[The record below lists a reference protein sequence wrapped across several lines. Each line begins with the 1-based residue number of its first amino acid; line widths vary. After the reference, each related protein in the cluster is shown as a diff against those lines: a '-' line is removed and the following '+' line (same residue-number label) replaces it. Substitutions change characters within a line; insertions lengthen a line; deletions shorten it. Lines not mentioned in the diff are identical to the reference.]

1 MTKYLYFALLAT
13 VAACTVGPDY
23 QRPAEYSDSEI
34 SKSLNL
40 QSDKA
45 QQINKDWYKSF
56 QDKTLDRL
64 VPQGLVSSPNAKIA
78 VAKLRQARA
87 SLQIESVQNLPMIDA
102 DGSYHYS
109 KVGKNSGY
117 PIGTD
122 YFQTG
127 LDATWELDIW
137 GKGRRQTESAA
148 ALYKAA
154 AADVDNTN
162 LSLTAEIAADYINY
176 RMAQE
181 QLRISEQNLTLQ
193 EDIYNIVNSKYT
205 AGLEDESA
213 LNQAKYAV
221 ETTKA
226 LIPELQYQTEA
237 YKNAL
242 STLVGELPG
251 GLDEVLAAD
260 KKNLI
265 RRRFKLNLNRLYEL
279 PVSVVRLRPDV
290 RIAEYQLIS
299 KNANVGAAIAQL
311 YPNISLSGFLGF
323 QSSKVPNLIADNSF
337 TYSYAP
343 AIDLPVLHWG
353 ELTNNVELQ
362 KGVAEEYVYL
372 YQNALLNAAAEI
384 KNAYTAIA
392 REYEK
397 NQAARNAVV
406 AQKKVLDLTLE
417 RYRQGLVDFNV
428 ILSAEQNLL
437 DAQNSFIAS
446 NGAIYQDVIAF
457 YKAIG
462 GGYRESAQEKLK
474 CVSEIGT
481 PMTCPAGNLNLS
493 GDYYQ

>member
-1 MTKYLYFALLAT
+1 MTKYLLFMMLTA

-23 QRPAEYSDSEI
+23 QRPSEYSDQEI
-34 SKSLNL
+34 GQSLHL
-40 QSDKA
+40 QTNKA
-45 QQINKDWYKSF
+45 QEVNKDWYRSF
-56 QDKTLDRL
+56 QDQTLNRL
-64 VPQGLVSSPNAKIA
+64 VPQGLASSPNAKAAI
-78 VAKLRQARA
+78 AKLRQARA
-87 SLQIESVQNLPMIDA
+87 ALQIDAVKNLPMIDA

-122 YFQTG
+122 YFQAG

-137 GKGRRQTESAA
+137 GSGRRQTESAA

-162 LSLTAEIAADYINY
+162 LTLTAEIAGNYINY
-176 RMAQE
+176 RIAQE
-181 QLRISEQNLTLQ
+181 QLRISEQNLSLQ
-193 EDIYNIVNSKYT
+193 KDIYEIVNSKYI
-205 AGLEDESA
+205 AGLENESA

-226 LIPELQYQTEA
+226 LIPELQYQVEA

-251 GLDEVLAAD
+251 GLDTVLTAD
-260 KKNLI
+260 EKNLI

-299 KNANVGAAIAQL
+299 KNANVGAAIAEL
-311 YPNISLSGFLGF
+311 YPNVSLSGFLGF
-323 QSSKVPNLIADNSF
+323 QSSKVPNLIGSDSF

-343 AIDLPVLHWG
+343 ALDLPILHWG

-372 YQNALLNAAAEI
+372 YQNALLNAASEI
-384 KNAYTAIA
+384 KNTYTAIA
-392 REYEK
+392 KEYDK
-397 NQAARNAVV
+397 NQASRNAVI

-417 RYRQGLVDFNV
+417 RYRQGLEDFNV
-428 ILSAEQNLL
+428 ILTAEQNLL
-437 DAQNSFIAS
+437 SSQNAFIAS
-446 NGAIYQDVIAF
+446 NGAIYQDIISF

-462 GGYRESAQEKLK
+462 GGYRENSQEKLK
-474 CVSEIGT
+474 CVSEVGT
-481 PMTCPAGNLNLS
+481 PMTCPVGNLNL
-493 GDYYQ
+493 GGNYYP

>member
-1 MTKYLYFALLAT
+1 MTKYLYFALFT
-13 VAACTVGPDY
+13 VVAACTVGPDY
-23 QRPAEYSDSEI
+23 QRPGEFSDIEI

-40 QSDKA
+40 QA
-45 QQINKDWYKSF
+45 GQAHEINKDWYRSF
-56 QDKTLDRL
+56 QDKTLNRL
-64 VPQGLVSSPNAKIA
+64 VPQGLASSPNAKIA

-87 SLQIESVQNLPMIDA
+87 SLEIDSVKNFPMIDA

-137 GKGRRQTESAA
+137 GAGRRQTESAA
-148 ALYKAA
+148 ALYKAT

-162 LSLTAEIAADYINY
+162 LTLTAEIAGDYINY

-181 QLRISEQNLTLQ
+181 QLRISEQNLSLQ
-193 EDIYNIVNSKYT
+193 KDIYEIVNSKYM
-205 AGLEDESA
+205 AGLENESA

-226 LIPELQYQTEA
+226 LIPELQYQVEA

-242 STLVGELPG
+242 STLIGVLPG
-251 GLDEVLAAD
+251 SLDEILAVD
-260 KKNLI
+260 DKNLV

-311 YPNISLSGFLGF
+311 YPNVSLSGFLGF
-323 QSSKVPNLIADNSF
+323 QSSKVPNLVSDNSF
-337 TYSYAP
+337 AYSYAP

-362 KGVAEEYVYL
+362 KGIAEEYVYL
-372 YQNALLNAAAEI
+372 YQNALLNAASEI
-384 KNAYTAIA
+384 KNAYTGIA
-392 REYEK
+392 KEYEK
-397 NQAARNAVV
+397 NQASRNAVV
-406 AQKKVLDLTLE
+406 AQKKVLDLSLE
-417 RYRQGLVDFNV
+417 RYRQGLEDFNV
-428 ILSAEQNLL
+428 ILTAEQNLL
-437 DAQNSFIAS
+437 ASQNAFIAS
-446 NGAIYQDVIAF
+446 NGAIYKDIISF

-462 GGYRESAQEKLK
+462 GGYRENPQEKLK

-481 PMTCPAGNLNLS
+481 QISCPVENLNLS
-493 GDYYQ
+493 REYYK